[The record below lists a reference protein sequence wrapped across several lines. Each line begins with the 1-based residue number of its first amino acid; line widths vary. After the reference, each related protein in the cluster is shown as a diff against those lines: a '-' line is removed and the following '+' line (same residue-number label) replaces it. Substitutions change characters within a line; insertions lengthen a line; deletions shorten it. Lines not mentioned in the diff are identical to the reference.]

1 MTITILTDD
10 RKYGFDRATDWS
22 RDDAGNVY
30 VYDDDET
37 LASFDAGRYV
47 GVILG
52 DPNRPSL
59 TIDIRY
65 GQ

>member
-10 RKYGFDRATDWS
+10 HEYRFDDATDCS

-30 VYDDDET
+30 VYDGDET
-37 LASFDAGRYV
+37 LASFDADRYV

-52 DPNRPSL
+52 RADHPSII
-59 TIDIRY
+59 TDTRY
-65 GQ
+65 